1 MQITLNTAGRRFNK
15 EWIFR
20 GLSRTFNSG
29 ESIGI
34 IGGNGSGKSTMLQVV
49 SGFLIPSEG
58 NITYNHETKQI
69 DNETIY
75 RYVSMASPFLEL
87 YEEYTASE
95 LFAFHSALK
104 PMRDKIDAALFLET
118 LQLENIRNK
127 ALKNYSSGMKQ
138 RVKLAL
144 AILSDT
150 PLLLLDEP
158 CSNLDKK
165 AISWY
170 QSLLL
175 AHSENRIVL
184 VSSNSDE
191 NELFNCTER
200 LSVEDYKR

>member
-58 NITYNHETKQI
+58 SITYNHETKQI

-87 YEEYTASE
+87 YEEYTAS
-95 LFAFHSALK
+95 
-104 PMRDKIDAALFLET
+104 RI
-118 LQLENIRNK
+118 
-127 ALKNYSSGMKQ
+127 YSF
-138 RVKLAL
+138 
-144 AILSDT
+144 
-150 PLLLLDEP
+150 
-158 CSNLDKK
+158 
-165 AISWY
+165 
-170 QSLLL
+170 
-175 AHSENRIVL
+175 RIV
-184 VSSNSDE
+184 
-191 NELFNCTER
+191 C
-200 LSVEDYKR
+200 LSFRIKTHAG